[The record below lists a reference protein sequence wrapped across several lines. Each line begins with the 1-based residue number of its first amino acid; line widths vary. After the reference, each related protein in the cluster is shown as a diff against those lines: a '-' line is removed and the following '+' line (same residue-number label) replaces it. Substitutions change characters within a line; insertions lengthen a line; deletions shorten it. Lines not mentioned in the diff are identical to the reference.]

1 MTEKTLEQLAQEF
14 QKHVDTVKEI
24 AEEFKGKQAKSE
36 EISQSAKDKADEALT
51 TLNEVKNKLTEL
63 EQKAAR
69 RGNGDVE
76 TKSKPWVVSLLKLQN
91 TKMLQKVS
99 IVEFSVLS

>member
-24 AEEFKGKQAKSE
+24 AEEFKGKQEKNE
-36 EISQSAKDKADEALT
+36 QISQSAKDKADEAL
-51 TLNEVKNKLTEL
+51 LAMNEMKNKVAEI

-69 RGNGDVE
+69 RGKGDVE
-76 TKSKPWVVSLLKLQN
+76 TKKQ
-91 TKMLQKVS
+91 TMGGEF
-99 IVEFSVLS
+99 VETTEY

>member
-51 TLNEVKNKLTEL
+51 TLNEV
-63 EQKAAR
+63 
-69 RGNGDVE
+69 
-76 TKSKPWVVSLLKLQN
+76 
-91 TKMLQKVS
+91 
-99 IVEFSVLS
+99 